1 MKQVYK
7 CVYVQVNRPIT
18 MKKEGIQTRN
28 RKMTGKA
35 RRTVTTSSLSRIPSR
50 RLFNLRPTTDF
61 YDMPSY
67 YHNHTPANTVFSVQ
81 PPLAVPEA
89 GFYPTHATGPRGY
102 SEYSEGYQMAA
113 GLCGDASMGYAA
125 APGRPSTTHEYLS
138 AVASS
143 QQYLTAAAAGFHRHL
158 HDLL

>member
-1 MKQVYK
+1 
-7 CVYVQVNRPIT
+7 

-28 RKMTGKA
+28 RKMTSKT
-35 RRTVTTSSLSRIPSR
+35 RRATSSSLSRHIDTTSSR
-50 RLFNLRPTTDF
+50 RLFNLRPTTAF
-61 YDMPSY
+61 YDTPPY
-67 YHNHTPANTVFSVQ
+67 YHNHTPANTVFPVQ

-89 GFYPTHATGPRGY
+89 GFYPTGPQGY
-102 SEYSEGYQMAA
+102 CSEYSEGYDQMVS
-113 GLCGDASMGYAA
+113 GDASMGYAA
-125 APGRPSTTHEYLS
+125 VPGRPSTTHDYLS